1 MLVEINLLPQKEPK
15 KFSFIIILSCLLVVI
30 VIIAGFYLW
39 QTQSIKDEL
48 ASLDR
53 QISMTKK
60 ITEKEEQKSKK
71 VESTGSVG
79 QLKSAIEWAE
89 KYPIQTI
96 PVMRHLTSLLPERG
110 FIQSFGYTEEGT
122 ITLTVQFDSAREA
135 AYFLEHLNQSK
146 WIEDASLSSLSA
158 AADPTETTSDGSTT
172 GSTTNTTNETNTT
185 NQNQS
190 TTGQDPNGTTADAGN
205 QTNTAAGTTANRN
218 NNTTTDPNA
227 GNNPSN
233 AATISST
240 IVSENANILPRY
252 TGQFEI
258 KLNKEFVKENI
269 KKSKKDEKEVAGS

>member
-15 KFSFIIILSCLLVVI
+15 KYNFIITLSCLLVVF
-30 VIIAGFYLW
+30 VLIAGFYFW

-48 ASLDR
+48 ASIDS

-60 ITEKEEQKSKK
+60 ITEKEEQKSKRI
-71 VESTGSVG
+71 ESSSSVG

-89 KYPIQTI
+89 NYPIQTI

-158 AADPTETTSDGSTT
+158 AADTNKTTSDGSTT
-172 GSTTNTTNETNTT
+172 GSTTNTTNQPNTT
-185 NQNQS
+185 DQNQS
-190 TTGQDPNGTTADAGN
+190 TTGQDPNGATADAGN
-205 QTNTAAGTTANRN
+205 QTNTAAGTAANQN
-218 NNTTTDPNA
+218 NNTTADPNT

-233 AATISST
+233 AATTSGT
-240 IVSENANILPRY
+240 TVSENTNILPRY
-252 TGQFEI
+252 SGQFEI
-258 KLNKEFVKENI
+258 KLNKAFVKENI
-269 KKSKKDEKEVAGS
+269 KKSKKDEKGVAGS